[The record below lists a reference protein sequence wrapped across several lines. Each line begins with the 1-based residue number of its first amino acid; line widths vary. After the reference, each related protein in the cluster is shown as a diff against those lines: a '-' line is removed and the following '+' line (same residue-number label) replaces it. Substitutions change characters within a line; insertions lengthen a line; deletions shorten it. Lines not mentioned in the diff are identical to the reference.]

1 MMRYGGSIVDIASI
15 KVGHYTDLQAQTGC
29 TVVLC
34 QRGAVG
40 GVDVRGAAPAT
51 RETDLLRGFN
61 LVEQV
66 DAVLLTGGS
75 AFGLAAADGV
85 MAYLE
90 RTGKGFETGFAR
102 VPIVPAA
109 AIYDLGLGSAAI
121 RPDAAA
127 GEAACENASSST
139 FIQGHAGAGTGATVG
154 KLLGLT
160 HAARGGIGSAS
171 IELKSGI
178 KVAALIVVN
187 AAGDVY
193 DPKTGGILAGAKGVK
208 GEFLNCFDAL
218 IDGASP
224 QAVVGTNTTIGVIV
238 TDAKLTREQANRL
251 AAIAHNGLAIAIR
264 PVHTQYDG
272 DALFALSTG
281 EKETGELLTL
291 FAAAVEV
298 TARAIVNAVT
308 VVTL

>member
-1 MMRYGGSIVDIASI
+1 MKYDGSILDIASI
-15 KVGHYTDLQAQTGC
+15 KVGHYTDLKAQTGC

-34 QRGAVG
+34 ENGAVG

-66 DAVLLTGGS
+66 NAVLLTGGS

-90 RTGKGFETGFAR
+90 RAGKGFDSGFAH

-109 AIYDLGLGSAAI
+109 AIYDLGMGSATI

-127 GEAACENASSST
+127 GEAACVNASSSA
-139 FIQGHAGAGTGATVG
+139 FEQGLVGAGTGATVG

-160 HAARGGIGSAS
+160 HASRGGLGSAS
-171 IELKSGI
+171 IKLISGI
-178 KVAALIVVN
+178 VVAALIVVN

-193 DPKTGGILAGAKGVK
+193 DPKTGSILAGAKGAK

-218 IDGASP
+218 IGGASP
-224 QAVVGTNTTIGVIV
+224 QAVVGTNTTIGVIA
-238 TDAKLTREQANRL
+238 TDAKLNREQANRL
-251 AAIAHNGLAIAIR
+251 ATIAHNGLAVSIR
-264 PVHTQYDG
+264 PVHTQFDG

-281 EKETGELLTL
+281 EKEIGELLTL

-298 TARAIVNAVT
+298 TARAVANAVGYHD
-308 VVTL
+308 